1 MACQII
7 ISGISGIVPGSGQ
20 PPSKLEVTGTVTDCQ
35 KICVKVIN
43 TLNGTETSV
52 LETEN
57 INPNGEWIILFDAA
71 NGDFT
76 TGDFACS
83 NVEKLVVEAFC
94 CDEPTCGNSEA
105 FDGLTCRADTDPCPS
120 VNVEILSI
128 SQNCANDGKRLVSL
142 RATVNN
148 APTPTIYEW
157 DFGDGENSS
166 SEVFS
171 TNPVDI
177 AHEYDASD
185 PNNLS
190 YVAEFRIVFPQ
201 GCPPGQVTVNLPHCQ
216 SEPCPDQISTE
227 VRDAL
232 GNTVD
237 IDQLACLD
245 PGNYSVKV
253 VQPSGSNLTFSW
265 TINGTLQQGQT
276 GSTLDVS
283 VSAGQSLEINV
294 AVVAPDC
301 PPLADSVV
309 LSGCQRCPDRARLAV
324 LDPLGNTIDIDTE
337 DCIPATKYSIV
348 LVEPDAPEMQISWSV
363 DGVLQPGFT
372 TTEFSYDL
380 SEGEVVEIS
389 VAVLIDGCPVLSD
402 AITLVACDC
411 PDETLGITVT
421 DTAGNTVNTV
431 GCVNSGVYFLEATG
445 GDLEN
450 VDLQWSAGATPLGN
464 GTQATIT
471 FDGSAI
477 GGCCFL
483 RTTPPS
489 TTVTVTA
496 ANADPNCPDR
506 SASVTLRGCRT
517 DTFCID
523 CWLLRLA
530 IIFFATISAM
540 AAAVWICAKVVV
552 NPLIPQT
559 AGWAAIAVWVAPVV
573 LVIAILIT
581 IAILLFWWWCCRPT
595 WCDDWMVLL
604 WQVLI
609 SAGFIFLYF
618 GTCPF
623 CALKLVPI
631 GLLLFGSG
639 VGVFIWWIVACR
651 PSMCKIFFEIGS
663 LGLVQL
669 VVSWLEFIIGACVW
683 AWGWLIM
690 LIWNTGLNLVGWIG
704 TVISC
709 RVNPNR

>member
-1 MACQII
+1 
-7 ISGISGIVPGSGQ
+7 
-20 PPSKLEVTGTVTDCQ
+20 
-35 KICVKVIN
+35 N

-128 SQNCANDGKRLVSL
+128 SQSCANDGKRLVSL

-201 GCPPGQVTVNLPHCQ
+201 GCPPGQVTVNLPHCP

-227 VRDAL
+227 VRDAQ

-324 LDPLGNTIDIDTE
+324 LDPLGNTIDIDAE

-348 LVEPDAPEMQISWSV
+348 LVDPDAPEMQISWSV

-421 DTAGNTVNTV
+421 DTAGNTGKVIV
-431 GCVNSGVYFLEATG
+431 VNSGVYFLEATG

-450 VDLQWSAGATPLGN
+450 VDLRWSAGATPLGN

-477 GGCCFL
+477 GGCCFCEPRRPAPL
-483 RTTPPS
+483 LLLP
-489 TTVTVTA
+489 
-496 ANADPNCPDR
+496 ANTDPNCPDR

-517 DTFCID
+517 DTFLHR
-523 CWLLRLA
+523 LLAVA
-530 IIFFATISAM
+530 IGNHIFRNYLGDGNG
-540 AAAVWICAKVVV
+540 VWICARVVRQSVDPPNRGLGCNCSVGRASCSGHRHSDHHRHFTLLVVV
-552 NPLIPQT
+552 LPPN
-559 AGWAAIAVWVAPVV
+559 
-573 LVIAILIT
+573 
-581 IAILLFWWWCCRPT
+581 
-595 WCDDWMVLL
+595 MV
-604 WQVLI
+604 
-609 SAGFIFLYF
+609 
-618 GTCPF
+618 
-623 CALKLVPI
+623 
-631 GLLLFGSG
+631 
-639 VGVFIWWIVACR
+639 R
-651 PSMCKIFFEIGS
+651 
-663 LGLVQL
+663 
-669 VVSWLEFIIGACVW
+669 
-683 AWGWLIM
+683 
-690 LIWNTGLNLVGWIG
+690 
-704 TVISC
+704 
-709 RVNPNR
+709 